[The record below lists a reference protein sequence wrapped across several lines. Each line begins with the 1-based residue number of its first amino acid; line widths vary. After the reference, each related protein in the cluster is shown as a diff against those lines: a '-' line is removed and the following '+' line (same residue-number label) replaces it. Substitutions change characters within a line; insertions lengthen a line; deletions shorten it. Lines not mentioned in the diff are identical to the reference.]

1 MFLFVGDG
9 KNSERE
15 RQFDVPLRKIELPEA
30 KGENTGFVEEMD
42 PIASYLFHFFGK
54 LFLFFGFFWG
64 IGGMFVSPTFPGK
77 HLINPA
83 RCHWWDWIHLNKYQ
97 SLAYSV

>member
-30 KGENTGFVEEMD
+30 KGENTGFVEEMN
-42 PIASYLFHFFGK
+42 PIASYLSHFFGK
-54 LFLFFGFFWG
+54 LFLFFW
-64 IGGMFVSPTFPGK
+64 
-77 HLINPA
+77 LLL
-83 RCHWWDWIHLNKYQ
+83 RHWWDVCVPNI
-97 SLAYSV
+97 SR